1 MIQGVEPPTISLL
14 TGWSRP
20 PILWKISVFDPF
32 FQIAV
37 AATIFELSTRNQDQ
51 QFFKTK
57 KVEGAY
63 WHFPKFPL
71 LIGII

>member
-37 AATIFELSTRNQDQ
+37 AATIFELSTQNQDHQ
-51 QFFKTK
+51 LK
-57 KVEGAY
+57 KKWKLHIGTFQNP
-63 WHFPKFPL
+63 HF
-71 LIGII
+71 